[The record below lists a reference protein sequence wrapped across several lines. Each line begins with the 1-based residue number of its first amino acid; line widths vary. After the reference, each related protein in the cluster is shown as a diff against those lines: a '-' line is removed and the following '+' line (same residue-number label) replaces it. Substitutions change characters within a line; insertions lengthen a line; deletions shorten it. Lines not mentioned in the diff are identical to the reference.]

1 MNQMLGME
9 FTSIWMAFFYLVIF
23 CLAATVLERVIGRLT
38 AKVLHGAAAKAARL
52 ILLACSGALVLW
64 GVDCLFESVSLQ
76 WWTNGLLSILMAV
89 VMVLPENS
97 APAES
102 EESAQED

>member
-1 MNQMLGME
+1 MTQLLGME
-9 FTSIWMAFFYLVIF
+9 FTSSWMAFFYLVIF

-38 AKVLHGAAAKAARL
+38 AKVPGSVGAKAVRMV
-52 ILLACSGALVLW
+52 LLACSGALVLW
-64 GVDCLFESVSLQ
+64 GVDCLFDSVSLQ